1 MSPALKCRRLSQYD
15 GIAAKLEC
23 AESDERG
30 IWMKRVCAFILALV
44 MTVMLIPVVSAQ
56 SAPGTVK
63 IGSFEA
69 VDLSQYVDVWR
80 QEDGTWVAVTKSWKQ
95 TLLDEEFRVLFAS
108 ESGSIQYICPGR
120 YAVDV
125 NGAFDQYGTGVV
137 DRQGKQI
144 IPCKYEGIEW
154 CEESNCF
161 YGSEKS
167 GTVIFNADGTVRFR
181 CGIYSE
187 PFTCGGRTVC
197 MYKDTNGLVGLKD
210 LNGNVVLKAAYDD
223 IRAVEGGIMES
234 AFDRTT
240 DSLGRCFVKKNGV
253 WGLVDRNGKT
263 LISPEFDVIWDV
275 QVFRDDE
282 DMFIIKVEKNGAYGL
297 YLSDGRKLLDCVY
310 SSDYGLDYHIRDNTL
325 AFKTWDGNSTTYYF
339 DRDTWTLVRT
349 EEPGER
355 YVSDGRYIEVDSSGL
370 SWLVDESGR
379 RVTSRGYS
387 GIYELG
393 VLDGQCGYLEIRHN
407 VSGRQAVG
415 VLDVVSGKEVV
426 PLSTALFDVTYDDVV
441 EGRLLLQG
449 TGKWGWGHWGSYDPV
464 TDRMVYDYQYVEF
477 RGGMVQ
483 DSNRCWGVIDRYTGE
498 VIIPCKY
505 TELRYAN
512 GIYYAYRG
520 TMSIF
525 DEEGKLLLPAM
536 YPNAIMISRDRFAVE
551 DSVGNVGLCDGNG
564 KLLTPQTYDG
574 MGRFHDSDYILV
586 DRGHGEG
593 LLTMDGEVVIPAA
606 EDQELSMEG
615 DGWLIVCRQGKY
627 YAINLNGQTPGEMEK
642 PEDVNG
648 SSVILGRFR
657 GYRLPEGY
665 TIFGIDGTEGAE
677 GMVKVRYT
685 SQFEEKYGFADKT
698 GRIVVPCEY
707 DSVNNFHEGLALV
720 EKLGQYGYIDTTG
733 KLVIPLIYDAASD
746 FSQGYAA
753 VANGYDV
760 GYIDRTGQPLR
771 LAKTGEALRC
781 DNAMDF
787 DENGVAVV
795 RGLYTSNRR
804 FDAVIDTK
812 GNIVAEIKHSFDSAR
827 SVSGTR
833 FILRSDYYWDRLIDR
848 SGNSLFV
855 GEYRMGAPN
864 NSVYSGHN
872 SLVFAENGLAPA
884 QSYETRLWGFIDL
897 NGKLVIDQVYNYV
910 SGFRGDLAVVTKI
923 MKDGTEYCGI
933 VNSKG
938 KEVVPVEKERCNL
951 LPGGLIF
958 YRNMGSTYGV
968 LTDRTG
974 KAVYTNYQITE
985 AYYDDFGGRFG
996 YIDQRGVAC
1005 WAWLDLDGKILG
1017 TMEKPSSSVS
1027 RLSSELIKVGSSKG
1041 YGIVNVFGAEL
1052 LPNVCS
1058 RIYPLEGGGFA
1069 ASVDNIVYILPEMGA
1084 AVSFEDLKGC
1094 ESYMEAIEFVVS
1106 RGLMKGISATKLD
1119 PDGNLN
1125 RAAIVTMLWRMAGK
1139 PKGEYK
1145 GTFSDVTSSA
1155 YYAVPAEWGNATGI
1169 VMGYTNGKFGH
1180 GDNVTREQAVTFL
1193 YRYVQSCGKGY
1204 GANWSY
1210 KLTHSDADQ
1219 IHDYALEA
1227 MSWCVQNG
1235 VFEPE
1240 ADGKLNPR
1248 GVASRLETA
1257 VMFYHVYD
1265 LINN

>member
-1 MSPALKCRRLSQYD
+1 MKPPQNPDVRNKM
-15 GIAAKLEC
+15 K
-23 AESDERG
+23 RG
-30 IWMKRVCAFILALV
+30 IWMKRVCALILALV
-44 MTVMLIPVVSAQ
+44 MAVMLIPAVSAQ
-56 SAPGTVK
+56 NAPGTVK
-63 IGSFEA
+63 MGSFEA

-80 QEDGTWVAVTKSWKQ
+80 LEDGTWVAMMKSGKLA
-95 TLLDEEFRVLFAS
+95 LLDENFQVLFA
-108 ESGSIQYICPGR
+108 GDYDSIQYICSGR
-120 YAVDV
+120 YAIDA

-144 IPCKYEGIEW
+144 ISCKYEGIEW

-187 PFTCGGRTVC
+187 PVIYDGRAVC
-197 MYKDTNGLVGLKD
+197 QYKGSNGLVGLKELD
-210 LNGNVVLKAAYDD
+210 GTVVLKAVYDD
-223 IRAVEGGIMES
+223 IRTINGSVIES
-234 AFDRTT
+234 AFDRVD
-240 DSLGRCFVKKNGV
+240 DSLGRYFVKQNGV
-253 WGLVDRNGKT
+253 WGMVDRSGSV
-263 LISPEFDVIWDV
+263 LIQPQFTEIWDV
-275 QVFRDDE
+275 CMGSDHSKF
-282 DMFIIKVEKNGAYGL
+282 FIEVEKKSGYGL
-297 YLSDGRKLLDCVY
+297 YHSDGRKLLDCIY
-310 SSDYGLDYHIRDNTL
+310 AYNFHEGLNVRDNTMV
-325 AFKTWDGNSTTYYF
+325 FETERGNGADFHFT
-339 DRDTWTLVRT
+339 RDTGVLVRT
-349 EEPGER
+349 VEPGEQ
-355 YVSDGRYIEVDSSGL
+355 YLSDGRYIEVDSDGL

-379 RVTSRGYS
+379 RISSRGYMNMR
-387 GIYELG
+387 ELSY
-393 VLDGQCGYLEIRHN
+393 LDGECGYVEVQHN
-407 VSGRQAVG
+407 TDKGAATAL
-415 VLDVVSGKEVV
+415 LDIVTGKEVV
-426 PLSTALFDVTYDDVV
+426 PLSTDLISAQIDQVV
-441 EGRLLLQG
+441 EGRILLCSRG
-449 TGKWGWGHWGSYDPV
+449 NWGIGWGSYDPV
-464 TDRMVYDYQYVEF
+464 TGKMIYDYKYVDF
-477 RGGMVQ
+477 RGGIVQ
-483 DSNRCWGVIDRYTGE
+483 DTGRYWGLIDRYTGE

-505 TELRYAN
+505 TELKY
-512 GIYYAYRG
+512 
-520 TMSIF
+520 F
-525 DEEGKLLLPAM
+525 DEGVYLATRGNQSFFTETGEVLLPAM
-536 YPNAIMISRDRFAVE
+536 YPRAHMLTRDRFVVA
-551 DSVGNVGLCDGNG
+551 DSVGLWGLCDGNG

-574 MGRFHDSDYILV
+574 MRQFHDSDYILV
-586 DRGHGEG
+586 SRGDGEG
-593 LLTMDGEVVIPAA
+593 LLTLDGEVVIPIA

-615 DGWLIVCRQGKY
+615 DGWLMVCNRGKY
-627 YAINLNGQTPGEMEK
+627 YAIDLDGQTPGELEK
-642 PEDVNG
+642 PEDVSG

-665 TIFGIDGTEGAE
+665 TIFGIDGAEGAE
-677 GMVKVRYT
+677 GMVKVRY
-685 SQFEEKYGFADKT
+685 SGQFGEKYGFADKT
-698 GRIVVPCEY
+698 GRIVIPCEY

-720 EKLGQYGYIDTTG
+720 EKLGQYGYIDTAG
-733 KLVIPLIYDAASD
+733 KLVIPLIYDDASD

-753 VANGYDV
+753 VTNGGDA

-771 LAKTGEALRC
+771 LAKTGQVLRC

-795 RGLYTSNRR
+795 RGLDMNNRR
-804 FDAVIDTK
+804 FPAVIDTK
-812 GNIVAEIKHSFDSAR
+812 GNVVTEIKDGFDSAR
-827 SVSGTR
+827 SASGTR
-833 FILRSDYYWDRLIDR
+833 FILCSDYYWNRLIDS

-855 GEYRMGAPN
+855 GEYRIGATN

-897 NGKLVIDQVYNYV
+897 NGKLVIDQVYSYV
-910 SGFRGDLAVVTKI
+910 SGFKGDLTVVKKT
-923 MKDGTEYCGI
+923 MKDGAEHFGV

-938 KEVVPVEKERCNL
+938 KEIVPVEKARCTV

-958 YRNMGSTYGV
+958 YRNMGSAYGV

-974 KAVYTNYQITE
+974 KALYTDYQITE

-1005 WAWLDLDGKILG
+1005 WAWLDTNGRILG
-1017 TMEKPSSSVS
+1017 TMEKPSGSIK
-1027 RLSSELIKVGSSKG
+1027 RLNSELIEVGSSKG
-1041 YGIVNVFGAEL
+1041 SGIVNVFGAEM

-1069 ASVDNIVYILPEMGA
+1069 ASVDGIVYILTEMGA

-1094 ESYMEAIEFVVS
+1094 ESYMDAVEFVVS

-1145 GTFSDVTSSA
+1145 GTFSDVSSGA
-1155 YYAVPAEWGNATGI
+1155 YYAVPAEWGNANGI

-1180 GDNVTREQAVTFL
+1180 ADNVTREQTATFL
-1193 YRYVQSCGKGY
+1193 YRYVQACGKGY